1 MSPKIDC
8 ALQHPIALPEQTT
21 ILLMENT
28 IAANLEECMTIAN
41 IRPGNEV
48 VGTFVVAESKT
59 AEARTGKQYL
69 RILLRDT
76 QGESI
81 LGFFFAAPDDIL
93 KTDFAGKTV
102 EVVGKAGEYQ
112 GSMNLKLTSLSLSA
126 EQWNPVDSL
135 PRSPIPGEQMNAD
148 LNQYV
153 EGITDPEIAAVVW
166 EVLQDD
172 QIASK
177 LSDWPA
183 AKSRHH
189 ATIGGLLQH
198 ILELLK
204 LSIVVAEIYPAI
216 NKDLLVA
223 GCILHDIGKIIELG
237 VGNDFH
243 YTPEGTMVGHIVL
256 GDEMVNRACLSQTCS
271 PETTLRL
278 RHMVLS
284 HHGEKE
290 WGAPVVPSTAEA
302 MALHHLDQISSQ
314 VTQVVQAI
322 DRSTTGSGNTDLS
335 AWDRQWNRTWFI
347 GKTGT
352 VSRNKAH

>member
-1 MSPKIDC
+1 MNC
-8 ALQHPIALPEQTT
+8 LLQYPIALREQTT
-21 ILLMENT
+21 ILLKGNPIE
-28 IAANLEECMTIAN
+28 ANLEECMTIAN

-48 VGTFVVAESKT
+48 VGTFVVSEART

-81 LGFFFAAPDDIL
+81 LGFFFAAPDEIL

-112 GSMNLKLTSLSLSA
+112 GSMNLKLTSISLSA

-135 PRSPIPGEQMNAD
+135 PRSPIPGEQMNAE
-148 LNQYV
+148 LNQYI
-153 EGITDPEIAAVVW
+153 ENISSAEIAAVVRQ
-166 EVLQDD
+166 VLQDD
-172 QIASK
+172 QVALK
-177 LSDWPA
+177 LLDWPA

-204 LSIVVAEIYPAI
+204 LSSVVSEIYSDI
-216 NKDLLVA
+216 DRDLLVA

-237 VGNDFH
+237 VGNDFY
-243 YTPEGTMVGHIVL
+243 YTAEGTMVGHIVL
-256 GDEMVNRACLSQTCS
+256 GDEIVTRACQSQNCS
-271 PETTLRL
+271 QETTLRL

-290 WGAPVVPSTAEA
+290 WGAPVVPCTAEA

-314 VTQVVQAI
+314 VTQVVKALN
-322 DRSTTGSGNTDLS
+322 RSTPNSANVELS
-335 AWDRQWNRTWFI
+335 AWDRQWGRTWFI
-347 GKTGT
+347 GQADKT
-352 VSRNKAH
+352 SRNEGGG